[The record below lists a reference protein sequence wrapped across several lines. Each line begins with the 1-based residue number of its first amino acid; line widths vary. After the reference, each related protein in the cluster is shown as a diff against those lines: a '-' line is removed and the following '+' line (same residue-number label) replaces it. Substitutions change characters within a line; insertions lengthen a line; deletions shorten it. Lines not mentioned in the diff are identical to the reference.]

1 MALSSALGI
10 CNAVERSV
18 AAVIR
23 LVRSARG
30 LAKEDF
36 HGQLDP
42 KHVYNLEHA
51 KVSVPL
57 DTLEI
62 LAERL
67 DVEPLAL
74 LAVAASYDKQHSPE
88 DFVKYLNKEIKKLK
102 YLGVLEGLPTQFA
115 DGALKPRLPGQ
126 RTPPEKVD
134 AVLRCRALGLT
145 QKQASEILGMAISTV
160 GRIWSTQR
168 SRRSHR
174 EKPRP
179 VRSQAKSLLGR
190 PHFSFFR
197 YPP

>member
-1 MALSSALGI
+1 MPLRDPL
-10 CNAVERSV
+10 

-36 HGQLDP
+36 HGQLDA

-51 KVSVPL
+51 KTSVTL

-67 DVEPLAL
+67 NIEPLAL
-74 LAVAASYDKQHSPE
+74 LAVAASYEKQQSPE
-88 DFVKYLNKEIKKLK
+88 DFLKYLNEEIKTLK
-102 YLGVLEGLPTQFA
+102 DLGVLEGLPTQFL

-134 AVLRCRALGLT
+134 AVLRCRAHGLT
-145 QKQASEILGMAISTV
+145 QKQASEILGMPTSTV
-160 GRIWSTQR
+160 GRIWNR
-168 SRRSHR
+168 A
-174 EKPRP
+174 EE
-179 VRSQAKSLLGR
+179 
-190 PHFSFFR
+190 
-197 YPP
+197 